1 MDRIQKLL
9 EAIDRWADFTIKIRR
24 QIHENPELS
33 YKEFETSALIAN
45 ELTRLGIPYVE
56 SPVKPGLIATI
67 DSGKPGKLLVL
78 RGDMDALPVQ
88 EETDLPFKS
97 KNDGIMHACGHDVH
111 TSNLLTVGGILNEMK
126 EEWTG
131 RVRLVF
137 QPAEEHGGGGREM
150 IKAGL
155 FDEMPDCC
163 LGVHVW
169 PDKRGKITLGR
180 GYRTAYSDG
189 CTITVHGKAA
199 HSSKPQEG
207 VDAVLIAANIILALN
222 TITSRNLDPKD
233 AANLNVGTIKG
244 GTAPNILADEAVML
258 CMMRNVNPDSREVM
272 FQRVEEICKGT
283 AKAMGGSCDT
293 DFIRSYPSVYN
304 NPEVADFLYDTFRK
318 HKDALFQG
326 LDEAPPDYLEEAPEQ
341 MLAAED
347 FGYYGQR
354 VPSCFLF
361 IGTGEY
367 APAHNQ
373 KFQVDEQYIKFCTR
387 VMALAALEY
396 MNR

>member
-9 EAIDRWADFTIKIRR
+9 DAVDRWGDYTVKIRR

-33 YKEFETSALIAN
+33 YHEFETSALVAG
-45 ELTRLGIPYVE
+45 ELKRLGIPYVE
-56 SPVKPGLIATI
+56 SHIKPGLIATI

-88 EETDLPFKS
+88 EETNLPFKS
-97 KNDGIMHACGHDVH
+97 KNDGVMHACGHDVH
-111 TSNLLTVGGILNEMK
+111 TSNLLTVGIILNEMK
-126 EEWTG
+126 EEWSG
-131 RVRLVF
+131 RIRLVF

-163 LGVHVW
+163 LGIHVW
-169 PDKRGKITLGR
+169 PDKRGKIILGS

-199 HSSKPQEG
+199 HSSKPQDG
-207 VDAVLIAANIILALN
+207 VDAILIAANIITALN
-222 TITSRNLDPKD
+222 TITSRNMDPRD
-233 AANLNVGTIKG
+233 ASNLNVGTIKG
-244 GTAPNILADEAVML
+244 GSVPNILADKAVMM
-258 CMMRNVNPDSREVM
+258 CMMRNVAPDSREVM
-272 FQRVEEICKGT
+272 FKRVEEICKGIAT
-283 AKAMGGSCDT
+283 AMGGSCDT

-304 NPEVADFLYDTFRK
+304 DPTVADFLYGLFRER
-318 HKDALFQG
+318 KDDLFRG
-326 LDEAPPDYLEEAPEQ
+326 LDAAPEDYLEPAPEP

-347 FGYYGQR
+347 FGYYGQK
-354 VPSCFLF
+354 VPSCFMF

-387 VMALAALEY
+387 IMAMAALEY
-396 MNR
+396 MNS

>member
-9 EAIDRWADFTIKIRR
+9 EAIDRWAGFTIKIRR

-111 TSNLLTVGGILNEMK
+111 TSNLLTVGGILKEMK
-126 EEWTG
+126 EEGPG

-347 FGYYGQR
+347 FGYYGQK

>member
-1 MDRIQKLL
+1 
-9 EAIDRWADFTIKIRR
+9 
-24 QIHENPELS
+24 
-33 YKEFETSALIAN
+33 
-45 ELTRLGIPYVE
+45 
-56 SPVKPGLIATI
+56 
-67 DSGKPGKLLVL
+67 
-78 RGDMDALPVQ
+78 
-88 EETDLPFKS
+88 
-97 KNDGIMHACGHDVH
+97 
-111 TSNLLTVGGILNEMK
+111 
-126 EEWTG
+126 
-131 RVRLVF
+131 
-137 QPAEEHGGGGREM
+137 M

-347 FGYYGQR
+347 FGYYGQK